1 MKETHPLEEKNLSM
15 KEATFPPDQAE
26 QLTEL
31 DQKTLQE
38 IQGGFVRPALIAGGA
53 SIGALGGGLG
63 GGFGEKAAG
72 GNTTESVLTGVM
84 GAGVGALAA
93 ERLTR
98 GLVRK

>member
-1 MKETHPLEEKNLSM
+1 MKEAHPLKEKNLSM
-15 KEATFPPDQAE
+15 KEATVSPDQTE
-26 QLTEL
+26 QLTVL
-31 DQKTLQE
+31 DEEALQE
-38 IQGGFVRPALIAGGA
+38 IQGGFARPASMAGGA
-53 SIGALGGGLG
+53 IAGGLG

-84 GAGVGALAA
+84 GAGVGTLAA

>member
-53 SIGALGGGLG
+53 SIGALGGG
-63 GGFGEKAAG
+63 FGEKAAG